1 MSATAPLIAVTG
13 GTGFVGGHV
22 IPAAIAA
29 GYRVRVMARTPSKL
43 NHPSHSNI
51 EIFKG
56 ALGTDDAAFVDGAH
70 VVLHMAGLIKARNR
84 GAFDAVNVDATTNL
98 ARAAEAAGIG
108 RFVLLSSMAARAPH
122 LSDYAASKN
131 IGEITAREHFTGPLS
146 IIRAPAVFGPGD
158 KATEPFIALI
168 DKGILPVPGGRGW
181 RARKL
186 SLVAVED
193 LAQDIIRRACAGAYD
208 GQTVEPASV
217 PSLTWAE
224 FAELAATA
232 REKPVRAV
240 PMPLSLLYPVAAVT
254 SVLSSSFG
262 IGHLTLG
269 KLREFLYED
278 WSADTLI
285 QDAAPMQTR
294 LSHTLAAFRAAHKSN

>member
-22 IPAAIAA
+22 MPAAIAA
-29 GYRVRVMARTPSKL
+29 GYRMRVMARTPSKL
-43 NHPSHSNI
+43 NIPSHSNL
-51 EIFKG
+51 EVFRG
-56 ALGTDDAAFVDGAH
+56 ALGTDDAAFVDGADI
-70 VVLHMAGLIKARNR
+70 VLHMAGLIKARNR

-98 ARAAEAAGIG
+98 ARAAQAAGVS
-108 RFVLLSSMAARAPH
+108 RFVLLSSMAARVPR

-131 IGEITAREHFTGPLS
+131 LGEAAAREHFTGPLS

-168 DKGILPVPGGRGW
+168 DKGILPVPGGRHW
-181 RARKL
+181 RVRKL

-193 LAQDIIRRACAGAYD
+193 LAQDIIHRACGGAYD
-208 GQTVEPASV
+208 GQTVEPASI
-217 PSLTWAE
+217 PSLSWAE
-224 FAELAATA
+224 FAALAAAA
-232 REKPVRAV
+232 RGRPVRAV

-254 SVLSSSFG
+254 SLLSYTVG
-262 IGHLTLG
+262 VGHLTLG

-285 QDAAPMQTR
+285 QDAAPMKTR
-294 LSHTLAAFRAAHKSN
+294 LADTLAAFRAAQKSN